1 MGATSWE
8 PVCIAVIGINRPPGM
23 IERCSFVVS
32 LIDGATA
39 AIGALGSGVG
49 LVEGEMSMLAQPVS
63 QNRQVRLISEIIFIK
78 TGSSTDEVL
87 QKHSPRLGLMHQT
100 LGRP

>member
-1 MGATSWE
+1 
-8 PVCIAVIGINRPPGM
+8 
-23 IERCSFVVS
+23 
-32 LIDGATA
+32 
-39 AIGALGSGVG
+39 
-49 LVEGEMSMLAQPVS
+49 MSMLAQPVS
-63 QNRQVRLISEIIFIK
+63 QIRQVRLISEIIFIK